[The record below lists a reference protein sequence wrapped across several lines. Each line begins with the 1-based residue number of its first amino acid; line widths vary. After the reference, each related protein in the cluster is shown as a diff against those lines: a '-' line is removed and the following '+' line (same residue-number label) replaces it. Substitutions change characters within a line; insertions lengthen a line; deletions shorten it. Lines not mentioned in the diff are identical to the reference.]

1 MGIRIALFGQAAFG
15 RDCLDHLREDG
26 HEIVGV
32 CTPLEEGRPDPLAA
46 RARELDI
53 DLIQR
58 RYFRRKSGEPI
69 PAALAAYGN
78 LDAELNVLAFV
89 NAFLPRQIVD
99 APKHRSLCFHPSL
112 LPRYRGGNALAW
124 QIIEGE
130 RESGVSIFVPDEGVD
145 TGPIVVQKG
154 GVRIGPDDTTGSLYI
169 EKLYPLGLE
178 SIREAV
184 NLVASGRADPLPQDD
199 SRATSQGLVD
209 DTVARID
216 LSRPA
221 AEIDQLIR
229 GCDPQPGAFVR
240 IHDQRVR
247 LYDTSLEGETDARP
261 GTVLSVDED
270 GLRFALLGGS
280 IRVGRVRADS
290 KKEAAQEFARRV
302 ALRPGDRI

>member
-32 CTPLEEGRPDPLAA
+32 FTPPEEGRPDPLAA
-46 RARELDI
+46 RATELGVE
-53 DLIQR
+53 LIQR
-58 RYFRRKSGEPI
+58 KHFRRRGGEPI

-89 NAFLPRQIVD
+89 NAFLPRQILD

-130 RESGVSIFVPDEGVD
+130 GESGVSIFVPDEGVD
-145 TGPIVVQKG
+145 TGPIVLQKG
-154 GVRIGPDDTTGSLYI
+154 GVRIEPHDTMGSLYFG
-169 EKLYPLGLE
+169 KLYPLGLE
-178 SIREAV
+178 AIREAV
-184 NLVASGRADPLPQDD
+184 DLVASGRADPRPQDE
-199 SRATSQGLVD
+199 SHATFHGLVD
-209 DTVARID
+209 DTVASID

-221 AEIDQLIR
+221 AQIDRLLR
-229 GCDPQPGAFVR
+229 GCDPQPGAFVE

-247 LYDTSLEGETDARP
+247 LYDGALDAETDAPP
-261 GTVLSVDED
+261 GTVVSVDEA
-270 GLRFALLGGS
+270 GLRIALPGGS
-280 IRVGRVRADS
+280 IRVGRVRADAG
-290 KKEAAQEFARRV
+290 KEGAQEFAQRV
-302 ALRPGDRI
+302 GLRPGDRI